1 MTGIYFMIVVNIC
14 LSLVKV
20 WPWILFALPLLVVAV
35 VLHAT
40 SLSLFKRPWSLMSLK
55 EASELDARDGPTGVS
70 PAEAQQAASM
80 YLSPSL
86 RGVDAEEHRRV
97 LAQAAAVDA
106 RARLDPS
113 SAAAGELDLG
123 QDMGPFV
130 DQGPEW
136 EADVVASEPVLAK
149 A

>member
-20 WPWILFALPLLVVAV
+20 WPWILFALPLLVVAI
-35 VLHAT
+35 VLHGT

-55 EASELDARDGPTGVS
+55 EAAELDARDGPGGVS
-70 PAEAQQAASM
+70 AAEAEQAAKT
-80 YLSPSL
+80 YLSPSFK
-86 RGVDAEEHRRV
+86 VDAQDHARV
-97 LAQAAAVDA
+97 LAQARSVDA
-106 RARLDPS
+106 ATKDPS
-113 SAAAGELDLG
+113 ATLDLG

-136 EADVVASEPVLAK
+136 EAAEAVAAPAP
-149 A
+149 AAAAARA